1 MLRNRQK
8 LQHCAFKPLLLTITL
23 VLMTM
28 MFLGGCV
35 DTATLRP
42 DEAKAVGKVVV
53 VGQLR
58 VLHED
63 KDNEWSLF
71 RPARIYIARE
81 GRGKAFTQEIIRS
94 DGYYFLPLLP
104 GEYMFVG
111 ASFNN
116 PNSWT
121 EGQLA
126 RTSRVGARFTVPQGE
141 ESVYVGTVKIESVYN
156 GYATVILD
164 DYEAGVDAYKGKYH
178 GATNPGQSLMK
189 LEQRIGTYQLIQNAC
204 SADWGVDCSGKYA
217 GVTPDYPPVENNSFP
232 VVSSLQPTFR
242 WHPSAKEDILYDLVL
257 YRVVNF
263 SPFGIGG
270 RNLPGEVVE
279 YQQGLIE
286 PSFTP
291 SNQLEPNEKYY
302 WSVRMRRNGI
312 VSNWSRFSY
321 LNFMIFAYTTGHS
334 SWFGFTTPGHQE

>member
-8 LQHCAFKPLLLTITL
+8 IQPCAFEPFLLTSTL
-23 VLMTM
+23 VLMAM

-104 GEYMFVG
+104 GEYMFTG

-126 RTSRVGARFTVPQGE
+126 RTSRVGARFTVPHDV
-141 ESVYVGTVKIESVYN
+141 ESVYVGMVKIEAVLN
-156 GYATVILD
+156 GYTTVILD
-164 DYEAGVDAYKGKYH
+164 DYEMAVEAYEEKYP
-178 GATNPGQSLMK
+178 GASKPGQSLME

-204 SADWGVDCSGKYA
+204 SADWGVDCSGKFA
-217 GVTPDYPPVENNSFP
+217 GVTPAYPPVESNNFP
-232 VVSSLQPTFR
+232 VVTSLHPTFKWEASSL
-242 WHPSAKEDILYDLVL
+242 DDVLYDWVL
-257 YRVVNF
+257 YRVVGF
-263 SPFGIGG
+263 SPMGIGG
-270 RNLPGEVVE
+270 RYLPGKVVE
-279 YQQGLIE
+279 YQQGLDKPVIQ
-286 PSFTP
+286 PSSP
-291 SNQLEPNEKYY
+291 LDPGEKYY
-302 WSVRMRRNGI
+302 WSVRLRREGI

-321 LNFMIFAYTTGHS
+321 LNFMIFGYTSGHS
-334 SWFGFTTPGHQE
+334 SWFGFTTPGN